1 MGDRPASGEQIPVTK
16 RSLFSWA
23 KQSSIKLQLILL
35 VVIIVT
41 VFARVLPLELQKKII
56 NEAINYRRIDLL
68 LRYCGL
74 FLGAVIVSG
83 GLKYVI
89 NIIQTYLGQNTLT
102 AMRKDL
108 YAHLLTLPIGYYRK
122 TQSGMVVSS
131 LINVLSPVGD
141 FVGMALAVPVT
152 NLLTLVAFG
161 AYLFYLNWLMACIS
175 LAIYPFVV
183 LIIPRLQK
191 RTNQYNKRRV
201 DATRDL
207 SNCIAEA
214 VTGIHEIHGNGAYS
228 IERSK
233 FNLLADKLL
242 SIRIVWN
249 LYKMGT
255 KAFNNFMINLA
266 PFALF
271 LVGGWLIIQGHFDI
285 GSLVAFL
292 SAQEKLYDPWK
303 ELMEFY
309 QVYQN
314 AKISYERTMEY
325 FDFAPE
331 HKISI
336 EGRAPYQLENGIQI
350 ENLSFVVDGGIRLLR
365 DVSMDVK
372 PGEHIAL
379 VGFSGSGKSTLAL
392 CIGQLNKYTTGH
404 LLIGGREV
412 TDMSKRDIV
421 ENVGFVSQSP
431 FVFTGSI
438 RENLLYSCRALQ
450 EGADGNPIP
459 EDEAELPSLDDQISM
474 LQQTGI
480 FVDVLRFGLNA
491 FLDEDK
497 DDELAEKLIPVRRNF
512 HSDFGDDLGDIVEF
526 FNESSYLYHSSVAT
540 NLVFGHARDKRFAAS
555 RLFRNRQFM
564 EFLDEVQLTNP
575 LLTLGAAVAVQ
586 TVDILGG
593 MPADSVFF
601 AQSPISA
608 GDIDEYKELVRRM
621 DVNRLHQLDS
631 QDKRLLLRIA
641 LNFRPGKHKMVAL
654 SPVLENLLLQGR
666 VRFREKMQA
675 EHPGAVNFYDRSE
688 YIHSQSILDNI
699 LFGKAVSD
707 APQVQERISQSI
719 IQLLIEED
727 LLETIV
733 ARGMEFQVGSKGDK
747 LSGGQRQKLA
757 IARVFLKNPRIL
769 LMDEATSALDN
780 KSQSRVQ
787 NVLDTRLK
795 GKTTVIAVVHRLD
808 IIKTYDKVAVMKAG
822 KIVEFG
828 PYHELMAKKG
838 SLYELVHGK
847 K

>member
-1 MGDRPASGEQIPVTK
+1 M
-16 RSLFSWA
+16 
-23 KQSSIKLQLILL
+23 KLQVMLL
-35 VVIIVT
+35 VVIVVT

-68 LRYCGL
+68 MRYCAL

-89 NIIQTYLGQNTLT
+89 GIIQTYLGQNTLT
-102 AMRKDL
+102 DMRKEL
-108 YAHLLTLPIGYYRK
+108 YAHLLTLPISYYRK

-131 LINVLSPVGD
+131 LINVLAPVGD
-141 FVGMALAVPVT
+141 FVGMALAVPLT
-152 NLLTLVAFG
+152 NLLTLLAFG
-161 AYLFYLNWLMACIS
+161 IYLFYLNWLMACIS

-183 LIIPRLQK
+183 LIIPLLQK
-191 RTNQYNKRRV
+191 RTNLHNKRRV

-214 VTGIHEIHGNGAYS
+214 VTGIHEIHGNGAYT

-233 FNLLADKLL
+233 FNGLADKLL
-242 SIRIVWN
+242 EIRIIWN

-271 LVGGWLIIQGHFDI
+271 LVGGWLIIKGHFDI

-309 QVYQN
+309 QTYQN
-314 AKISYERTMEY
+314 AKISYDRTMEY

-331 HKISI
+331 HKIVI
-336 EGRAPYQLENGIQI
+336 EGRAPYQLSNDIQI

-365 DVSMDVK
+365 DVSLDIK

-392 CIGQLNKYTTGH
+392 CIGQLNKYSSGH
-404 LLIGGREV
+404 LRIGGQEV
-412 TDMSKRDIV
+412 ADMSKRDIV
-421 ENVGFVSQSP
+421 ENMGFVSQSP
-431 FVFTGSI
+431 FVFTGTI
-438 RENLLYSCRALQ
+438 RENLVYSCEALMD
-450 EGADGNPIP
+450 EVDGKAPTP
-459 EDEAELPSLDDQISM
+459 EEVEARLPSLDDQISM

-491 FLDEDK
+491 FLDEDA
-497 DDELAEKLIPVRRNF
+497 DEELAEKLIPVRRNF
-512 HSDFGDDLGDIVEF
+512 QTDFGEELGDIVEF
-526 FNESSYLYHSSVAT
+526 FNESDYLYHSSVAT
-540 NLVFGHARDKRFAAS
+540 NIIFGHARDKRFSGA
-555 RLFRNRQFM
+555 RLVDNQF
-564 EFLDEVQLTNP
+564 FHDYLDEVQLRNP
-575 LLTLGAAVAVQ
+575 LLTLGASIASA
-586 TVDILGG
+586 TVDILGAL
-593 MPADSVFF
+593 PAESVFF
-601 AQSPISA
+601 EQSPIPA
-608 GDIDEYKELVRRM
+608 EDIDLYKELVRRM
-621 DVNRLHQLDS
+621 DVNRLHHLDEKD
-631 QDKRLLLRIA
+631 QKLLLRIA
-641 LNFRPGKHKMVAL
+641 LNFRPGKHKMVRL
-654 SPVLENLLLQGR
+654 SQVLENMLLQGR
-666 VRFREKMQA
+666 VRFREKMEQ
-675 EHPGAVNFYDRSE
+675 EFPDAVIFYDRSE
-688 YIHSQSILDNI
+688 YIHSRSILDNI
-699 LFGKAVSD
+699 LFGKSKSD
-707 APQVQERISQSI
+707 ASQVQERISQSI

-757 IARVFLKNPRIL
+757 IARVFLKNPRII

-780 KSQSRVQ
+780 KSQARVQ

-822 KIVEFG
+822 KIVECG
-828 PYHELMAKKG
+828 PYDDLMARKG
-838 SLYELVHGK
+838 SLYELVHGNK
-847 K
+847 